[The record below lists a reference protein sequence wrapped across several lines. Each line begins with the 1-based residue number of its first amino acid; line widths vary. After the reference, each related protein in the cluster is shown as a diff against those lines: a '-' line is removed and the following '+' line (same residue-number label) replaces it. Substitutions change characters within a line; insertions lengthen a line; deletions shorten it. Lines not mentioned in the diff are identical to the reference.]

1 MDLTELISIRKKL
14 TNARRH
20 EIIRQ
25 KKQAARSIRRRMTLA
40 SAAWMMMIR
49 KVLNAKI
56 KAGLTGKTATEIA
69 DNLIDWKWVEDQG
82 RRIFLSSIDLGHG
95 TGWELAMPKVA
106 KFKASRMAKDV
117 GGSNPGPY
125 IPLKGPQPEA
135 AYKWSLEHTGELIT
149 EITERTRQGIIG
161 FIAPRIVNGKSNQA
175 IARDLR
181 TNNVVGLTEKQTA
194 AVGNYWS
201 KLVDGGMDEET
212 ADERAGRY
220 ADRLL
225 AYRTDTIARTET
237 SYALNEGIRSAYKEN
252 DIKYLERVEDP
263 VGDPDECREDNGSI
277 YSVDDAEGVLP
288 AHPNCLLPGTMVI
301 PAGQILAGF
310 RASYRGPVFRIIT
323 ASGDKLTVPSNHQFL
338 TDRGFK
344 RAAMLRN
351 GDNFIKARLRN
362 PGPAN
367 PDDDRQPAA
376 IEDIIETLAVAPGST
391 TAMMPTAPEYFHGD
405 GFFLESDIEIIAAK
419 GKLMNRKE
427 PSLAECLGYEI
438 FKGRIA
444 GPSHLSAPSDLD
456 SVLFGL
462 VLAAD
467 GRMGL
472 FNDSLTINGI
482 RYLGPHQKP
491 GLASGPEHNSSV
503 TQSSG
508 DRGPADIIRLRD
520 LLERFPGFVTTDQII
535 SIEQDFYIG
544 HIFNLQTET
553 TVYMTGEGIV
563 NSNCE
568 GTWVYAE
575 GPDEGDT
582 QIPAEEVQ
590 MMAKHSDQFAKKR
603 ISLISRRS
611 RKRLTKPT
619 RPQRL
624 TRSRRTRHA

>member
-49 KVLNAKI
+49 KVLNTKI
-56 KAGLTGKTATEIA
+56 KAGLKGKTATEIA

-117 GGSNPGPY
+117 GGSSPGPY

-288 AHPNCLLPGTMVI
+288 AHPNC
-301 PAGQILAGF
+301 
-310 RASYRGPVFRIIT
+310 
-323 ASGDKLTVPSNHQFL
+323 
-338 TDRGFK
+338 
-344 RAAMLRN
+344 
-351 GDNFIKARLRN
+351 
-362 PGPAN
+362 
-367 PDDDRQPAA
+367 
-376 IEDIIETLAVAPGST
+376 
-391 TAMMPTAPEYFHGD
+391 
-405 GFFLESDIEIIAAK
+405 
-419 GKLMNRKE
+419 
-427 PSLAECLGYEI
+427 
-438 FKGRIA
+438 
-444 GPSHLSAPSDLD
+444 
-456 SVLFGL
+456 
-462 VLAAD
+462 
-467 GRMGL
+467 
-472 FNDSLTINGI
+472 
-482 RYLGPHQKP
+482 
-491 GLASGPEHNSSV
+491 
-503 TQSSG
+503 
-508 DRGPADIIRLRD
+508 
-520 LLERFPGFVTTDQII
+520 
-535 SIEQDFYIG
+535 
-544 HIFNLQTET
+544 
-553 TVYMTGEGIV
+553 
-563 NSNCE
+563 E

-590 MMAKHSDQFAKKR
+590 MMAKQKAQFDKKTVSQFSGR
-603 ISLISRRS
+603 V
-611 RKRLTKPT
+611 RKRLVKRS